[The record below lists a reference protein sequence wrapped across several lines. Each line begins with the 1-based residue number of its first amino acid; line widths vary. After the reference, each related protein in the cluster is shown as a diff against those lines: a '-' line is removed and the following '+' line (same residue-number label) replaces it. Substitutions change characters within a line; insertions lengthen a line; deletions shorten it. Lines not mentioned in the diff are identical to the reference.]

1 MILMYKITRS
11 NYEEGQVLKEISVN
25 LDWQR
30 DIQEIEIDRD
40 K

>member
-1 MILMYKITRS
+1 MYKIRRS
-11 NYEEGQVLKEISVN
+11 NYEEEQGLKEISVN

-30 DIQEIEIDRD
+30 YKQEIESDRG

>member
-1 MILMYKITRS
+1 MYKIRRY
-11 NYEEGQVLKEISVN
+11 NYEEGQGLKKISVN

-30 DIQEIEIDRD
+30 DVQKIDSDRG